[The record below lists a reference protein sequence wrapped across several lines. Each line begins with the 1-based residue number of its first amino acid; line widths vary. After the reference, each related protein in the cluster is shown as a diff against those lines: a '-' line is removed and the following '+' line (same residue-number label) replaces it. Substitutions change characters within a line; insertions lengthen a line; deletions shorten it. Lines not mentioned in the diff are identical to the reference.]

1 MDHGQEIWVLHT
13 TVKSA
18 LSHNSQN
25 SLKSE
30 GLLQLV
36 ESVIMLQM
44 LRVGRHLSLFRLLR
58 GTEWEDGA
66 SQVHGNG

>member
-1 MDHGQEIWVLHT
+1 MDHNQETWVLHT

-30 GLLQLV
+30 GLLV

-44 LRVGRHLSLFRLLR
+44 LRVGRHLGLFRVLR

-66 SQVHGNG
+66 SQVVSFP